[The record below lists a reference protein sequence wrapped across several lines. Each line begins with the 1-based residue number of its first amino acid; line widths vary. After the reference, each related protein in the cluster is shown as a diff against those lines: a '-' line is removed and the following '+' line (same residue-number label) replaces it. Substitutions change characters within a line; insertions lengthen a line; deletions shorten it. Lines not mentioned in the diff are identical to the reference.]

1 VCTPV
6 RQTEYARGMAS
17 DEAVDL
23 VGRFHDLEQEMSD
36 VRSQLNALGV
46 DPYHFD
52 FDLNA
57 ESEESNVTAS

>member
-6 RQTEYARGMAS
+6 CDREYARGMPTS
-17 DEAVDL
+17 EAADL
-23 VGRFHDLEQEMSD
+23 VDRFHDLEQEMSD

-52 FDLNA
+52 LDLDS
-57 ESEESNVTAS
+57 ESESNVTAS